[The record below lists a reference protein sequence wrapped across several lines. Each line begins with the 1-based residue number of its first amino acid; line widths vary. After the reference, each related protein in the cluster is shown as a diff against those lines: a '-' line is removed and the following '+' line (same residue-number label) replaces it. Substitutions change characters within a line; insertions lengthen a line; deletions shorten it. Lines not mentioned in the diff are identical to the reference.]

1 MIVPQT
7 DIAHRGTRYRRAMV
21 TQTSTPDLRSYAGPV
36 AAAAAEAALN
46 GAWVAAGELPMPKRR
61 LARVGL
67 TAAVAALTG
76 ASTFLG
82 MPSDERPEAAA
93 GDNEFTEP
101 DATDDMDDRD
111 DRDDA
116 DGRDDDRPDEPDDPT
131 EAETSPFRPLL
142 DTTAGRIAL
151 GISVGIM
158 LSSSFLRK
166 RWLAGLSRSG
176 HPHPH
181 RALALRVAAVSFAAA
196 LPARLIEAREPAAKR
211 TDC

>member
-7 DIAHRGTRYRRAMV
+7 DIAHRSTRYRRAMV

-93 GDNEFTEP
+93 GDNEFSEP
-101 DATDDMDDRD
+101 DASDDRD
-111 DRDDA
+111 DPDATDRDDA
-116 DGRDDDRPDEPDDPT
+116 DDQPDEPDDPT
-131 EAETSPFRPLL
+131 EAESSPFRPLL
-142 DTTAGRIAL
+142 DTTAGRIAI

-196 LPARLIEAREPAAKR
+196 LPARLIEAREPVAKR
-211 TDC
+211 TDG